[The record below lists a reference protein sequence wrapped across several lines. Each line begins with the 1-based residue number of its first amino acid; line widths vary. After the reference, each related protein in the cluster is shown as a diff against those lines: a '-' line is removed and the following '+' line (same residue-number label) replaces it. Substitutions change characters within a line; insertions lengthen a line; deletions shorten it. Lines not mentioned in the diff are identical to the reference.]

1 MTNKT
6 KHSGG
11 PNTDKGKAISSRNST
26 THGLTA
32 RRWINANEQSL
43 FDETVEA
50 FNNDFDPQTSIEKVL
65 IVKMAECTV
74 RLMRIQNSENAMFD
88 LASSEAAH
96 PEDSIN
102 SLSNNNEDLTQA
114 VKNTSPLRLQFNA
127 DDFNKKTDILDQIK
141 QQTFN
146 DILDWD
152 YLESSMPIVASYIV
166 QKCTDENLKLHN
178 LISRKSGQSGS
189 VLIEIIGIRP
199 GDKEEKVSPPP
210 IVDIMENAH
219 KISSSSL
226 QKYLDNLAHN
236 ITKDLQVQYIL
247 KDLDRRTQQIKDAAI
262 PDTQKLNLVQRYRTA
277 DERLFSKT
285 LGELLELQKRRKN
298 I

>member
-1 MTNKT
+1 MTSKT

-32 RRWINANEQSL
+32 RRWLNTEEQEL

-189 VLIEIIGIRP
+189 VRIEIIGIRP

-247 KDLDRRTQQIKDAAI
+247 KDLDQCTQQIKDAAI
-262 PDTQKLNLVQRYRTA
+262 PDTQKLSLIQRYRTA
-277 DERLFSKT
+277 DERQFSKT
-285 LGELLELQKRRKN
+285 LGELLELQKRRKT

>member
-178 LISRKSGQSGS
+178 LISRKSGQSGF
-189 VLIEIIGIRP
+189 VRIEIIGIRP

-262 PDTQKLNLVQRYRTA
+262 PDTQKLSLIQRYRTA
-277 DERLFSKT
+277 DERQFSKT
-285 LGELLELQKRRKN
+285 LGELLELQKRRKT

>member
-1 MTNKT
+1 MSSKP

-11 PNTDKGKAISSRNST
+11 PKTDKGKAISSRNST

-178 LISRKSGQSGS
+178 LISRKSGQSGF
-189 VLIEIIGIRP
+189 VRIEIIGIRP

-262 PDTQKLNLVQRYRTA
+262 PDTQKLSLIQRYRTA
-277 DERLFSKT
+277 DERQFSKT
-285 LGELLELQKRRKN
+285 LGELLELQKRRKT

>member
-1 MTNKT
+1 
-6 KHSGG
+6 
-11 PNTDKGKAISSRNST
+11 
-26 THGLTA
+26 
-32 RRWINANEQSL
+32 
-43 FDETVEA
+43 
-50 FNNDFDPQTSIEKVL
+50 
-65 IVKMAECTV
+65 
-74 RLMRIQNSENAMFD
+74 MFD

-189 VLIEIIGIRP
+189 VRIEIIGIRP

-247 KDLDRRTQQIKDAAI
+247 KDLDQRTQQIKDAAI
-262 PDTQKLNLVQRYRTA
+262 PDTQKLSLIQRYRTA
-277 DERLFSKT
+277 DERQFSKS
-285 LGELLELQKRRKN
+285 LGELLKLREMLSDV
-298 I
+298 

>member
-1 MTNKT
+1 MTSKT

-11 PNTDKGKAISSRNST
+11 PNTDKGKVTSSRNST

-189 VLIEIIGIRP
+189 VRIEIIGIRP

-247 KDLDRRTQQIKDAAI
+247 KDLDQRTQQIKDAAI
-262 PDTQKLNLVQRYRTA
+262 PDTQKLSLIQRYRTA
-277 DERLFSKT
+277 DERQFSKT
-285 LGELLELQKRRKN
+285 LGELLELQKRRKT